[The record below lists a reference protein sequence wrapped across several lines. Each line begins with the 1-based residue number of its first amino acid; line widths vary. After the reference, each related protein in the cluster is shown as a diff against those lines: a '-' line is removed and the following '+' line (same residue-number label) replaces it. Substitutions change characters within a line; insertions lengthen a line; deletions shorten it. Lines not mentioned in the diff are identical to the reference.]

1 MRFRLLGILA
11 ALALLAA
18 ACGGDDSQEPSG
30 ADGGDDSSQDSQDA
44 EPYPTT
50 SVDDSD
56 DGDETDDVDEPEE
69 TTDGDSEQEPDAEEV
84 DEPEVEVPEEI
95 VLTDSFRGVTAEEIK
110 IGTVIIDVEVFGR
123 DNGDVEAKW
132 QAAIDN
138 VNDNGGVLG
147 RSLVPVFARYIPLG
161 DTETEAACVLLT
173 QDEQVFAAMGPLLTN
188 LTCFTDVNDTIFIN
202 TFGVSSEEFEQSR
215 AVAIGPGS
223 LPARSAVANVNAL
236 VGAGALDGPVA
247 VHAAADTGNERDL
260 YVDALRDAGVEVVS
274 ETASTVGGG
283 DIVASEAEMQSF
295 AQRWQ
300 ADGAE
305 IIFAVGAGSGI
316 NVVAGVDR
324 SAFRPKIVV
333 TNPSDFDPQLYRD
346 LGYTTDAL
354 AGAVALGFETFE
366 QLASG
371 GNPGVAAC
379 IDRFE
384 SASGETVNVSPSGDD
399 PVNLNV
405 TIWSCQAIEIFAQV
419 AAAAGADLTNDSFR
433 AAAEAGLDLEVTAAS
448 PASIAAGKFDIGD
461 SAPTILVFDAGA
473 DDFVPSS

>member
-1 MRFRLLGILA
+1 MRLRFLGIVA
-11 ALALLAA
+11 ALVLLAA
-18 ACGGDDSQEPSG
+18 ACGGDDSSQEPAVG
-30 ADGGDDSSQDSQDA
+30 DAGDDSAQDSGDP
-44 EPYPTT
+44 EPDPTADT
-50 SVDDSD
+50 DDSD
-56 DGDETDDVDEPEE
+56 DGDEPEE
-69 TTDGDSEQEPDAEEV
+69 TTDTDAEQEPEPEEV
-84 DEPEVEVPEEI
+84 DEPAGVEDPPEEI

-110 IGTVIIDVEVFGR
+110 IGVVIIDVEVFGR

-132 QAAIDN
+132 QAAIDH

-147 RSLVPVFARYIPLG
+147 RRLVPVFTRYVPLG

-188 LTCFTDVNDTIFIN
+188 LTCFTDVNETIFIN
-202 TFGVSSEEFEQSR
+202 TFGVSQEEFDQSR

-223 LPARSAVANVNAL
+223 LPARSAAANVDAL
-236 VGAGALDGPVA
+236 IDAGALDGPVA
-247 VHAAADTGNERDL
+247 VHAAVDTGGERDL
-260 YVDALRDAGVEVVS
+260 YVGVLRDAGVDVVS
-274 ETASTVGGG
+274 ETESTVGDG
-283 DIVASEAEMQSF
+283 DIVAAEAEMQSF

-305 IIFAVGAGSGI
+305 VIFAVGAGSGL

-366 QLASG
+366 QLATSG
-371 GNPGVAAC
+371 DPGVAAC
-379 IDRFE
+379 IERFE
-384 SASGETVNVSPSGDD
+384 SASGETVNISPSGDD

-433 AAAEAGLDLEVTAAS
+433 AAAEAGLDLQVTAAS
-448 PASIAAGKFDIGD
+448 PASISAGKFDIGD
-461 SAPTILVFDAGA
+461 STPTLLVFVADA
-473 DDFVPSS
+473 DDFVPHN

>member
-1 MRFRLLGILA
+1 MRLRFLGILA
-11 ALALLAA
+11 ALVLLAA
-18 ACGGDDSQEPSG
+18 ACGGDDSSQDPP
-30 ADGGDDSSQDSQDA
+30 ADNAGGDSAQDSGDT
-44 EPYPTT
+44 EPDPATG
-50 SVDDSD
+50 VDDSD
-56 DGDETDDVDEPEE
+56 DRDEPEE
-69 TTDGDSEQEPDAEEV
+69 TADTDAEQEPEPEEV
-84 DEPEVEVPEEI
+84 DEPEEVEQPPEEI

-110 IGTVIIDVEVFGR
+110 IGIVIIDVEVFGR

-132 QAAIDN
+132 QAAIDH

-147 RSLVPVFARYIPLG
+147 RRLEPVFARYIPLG

-202 TFGVSSEEFEQSR
+202 TFGVSQEEFDQSR
-215 AVAIGPGS
+215 TVAIGPGS
-223 LPARSAVANVNAL
+223 LPARSAAMNVDAL
-236 VGAGALDGPVA
+236 VDAGALDGPVA
-247 VHAAADTGNERDL
+247 VHAAVNTGDERDL
-260 YVDALRDAGVEVVS
+260 YVGVLRDAGVEVVS
-274 ETASTVGGG
+274 ETESTVGDG
-283 DIVASEAEMQSF
+283 DIVAAEAEMQSF

-305 IIFAVGAGSGI
+305 IIFAVGAGSGL

-324 SAFRPKIVV
+324 SSFRPNIVL

-354 AGAVALGFETFE
+354 NGAIALGFETYE

-371 GNPGVAAC
+371 GDPGVAAC

-384 SASGETVNVSPSGDD
+384 ASSGETVNVSPSGDD
-399 PVNLNV
+399 PVNLNTTV
-405 TIWSCQAIEIFAQV
+405 WSCQAIEIFAQV
-419 AAAAGADLTNDSFR
+419 AEAAGADLTNDSFR
-433 AAAEAGLDLEVTAAS
+433 AAAETGLDLQVTAAS

-461 SAPTILVFDAGA
+461 SSPTLLVFVADD
-473 DDFVPSS
+473 DDFVPYN